1 MDRLKSK
8 NSTKTT
14 LLILIPLV
22 VLVDIAAIMSLWQ
35 GLHPDSNAEVIFLI
49 LSFFFFVFSGYV
61 LLKKEKTNNIVEDP
75 LKEVDEE
82 AAIQPGRF

>member
-8 NSTKTT
+8 NTTKTT

>member
-1 MDRLKSK
+1 MDRLKNK

-14 LLILIPLV
+14 LLILLPLV
-22 VLVDIAAIMSLWQ
+22 ALVDIAAIMSLWQ

>member
-82 AAIQPGRF
+82 ATIQPGRF